1 MAKNNAITSKQLMF
15 ILLGVIGI
23 KVFTMP
29 AITVKAAGQDAWIAV
44 IAGTV
49 FPLLSLFLIE
59 RSASRLPAASFTEM
73 NRLLFGKWLGAFFVV
88 AFSLY
93 ILYANLIFLRYAA
106 VSIQIFLLPRT
117 PLLVILGVFL
127 LFTIYVA
134 NKGLTVLGR
143 FSELLFSTVV
153 VMAGMMLYLAWIGGD
168 YTALLPVGCNGAAAI
183 ATGALESVYAYS
195 GMETLFVFYWFVTRR
210 EEVIRAGVTAV
221 FISCVFYVVIVTT
234 LIAVFEVEWVNN
246 TFMTTIILFK
256 TQQISLVE
264 RLDFFILM
272 IWIGVAVRPLCTWLL
287 ASFQPISQLL
297 GEKSRRYHLLI
308 ICSLGLVSLA
318 GTQLM
323 SDTLAM
329 EKTAKMATPLSIG
342 IQLGY
347 PLLVYVVTLIRG
359 KGVQASG

>member
-23 KVFTMP
+23 KIYSMP
-29 AITVKAAGQDAWIAV
+29 AIVVKESGQDAWMAV

-49 FPLLSLFLIE
+49 YPLLSLFFIE
-59 RSASRLPAASFTEM
+59 RSASKLSAASFTEM
-73 NRLLFGKWLGAFFVV
+73 NRLLFGRWLGNFFVV
-88 AFSLY
+88 AFALY
-93 ILYANLIFLRYAA
+93 ILYLNLILLRYAA

-117 PLLVILGVFL
+117 PLLVILGTFV
-127 LFTIYVA
+127 LFSIYLA

-143 FSELLFSTVV
+143 FSELLFGTVV
-153 VMAGMMLYLAWIGGD
+153 IMAGMMLYMAWIGGD
-168 YTALLPVGCNGAAAI
+168 YTALLPVGSTGAAAI
-183 ATGALESVYAYS
+183 AKGAVESVYAYS
-195 GMETLFVFYWFVTRR
+195 GMETLLVFYWFVTRK
-210 EEVIRAGVTAV
+210 EEVIQAGLIAV
-221 FISCVFYVVIVTT
+221 FISCIFYLVIVTT
-234 LIAVFEVEWVNN
+234 LIAVFEVEWVNQ

-256 TQQISLVE
+256 TQQIALVE

-287 ASFQPISQLL
+287 ASFLPISQLL
-297 GEKSRRYHLLI
+297 GERSRRYHLLI
-308 ICSLGLVSLA
+308 ICSLGFVSLA

-329 EKTAKMATPLSIG
+329 ERISKTVTPLAIG
-342 IQLGY
+342 VQLGY
-347 PLLVYVVTLIRG
+347 PLLVYIVTLIRG